1 MCLSMLAAGGIL
13 LYGAAYALYCIKK
26 GGIAAALPIF
36 FLLAVDLGL
45 LVLLLY
51 YRINT

>member
-1 MCLSMLAAGGIL
+1 MLLFMSAAGLIL
-13 LYGAAYALYCIKK
+13 AYGAIYALFCIKK

-36 FLLAVDLGL
+36 ILLAVDLGL